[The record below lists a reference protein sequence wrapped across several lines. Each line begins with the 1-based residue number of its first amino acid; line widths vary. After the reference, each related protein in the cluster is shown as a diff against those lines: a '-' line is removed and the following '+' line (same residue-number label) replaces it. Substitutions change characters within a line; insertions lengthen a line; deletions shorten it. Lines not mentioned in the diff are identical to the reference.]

1 MGVGGV
7 NGIYSSIVK
16 ELFPIEPYPS
26 LPKPKDS
33 LVHPLVDSL
42 LPNIHQI
49 KMNYLSLRIA
59 EVDGREEEN
68 DYGMYLQ
75 YPNAEIKAL
84 ALSIVEPSDT
94 NDEKAYKIMRWVQ
107 DNIQYRSDIE
117 SYGLLEF
124 WVLPTVTV
132 KKGYGDCEDG
142 AFLIHSLMLN
152 AGVPWNRVRTY
163 GGIVV
168 AGVGASTGGH
178 GWTAYKREIDDEW
191 VVVDW
196 SYYPSQDPI
205 DERVPMPEDERYID
219 DYFYV
224 NVVETVE
231 SPIANN
237 VKNPPALAGYSN
249 RSTFAYTKGQR
260 VDISA

>member
-1 MGVGGV
+1 
-7 NGIYSSIVK
+7 
-16 ELFPIEPYPS
+16 
-26 LPKPKDS
+26 
-33 LVHPLVDSL
+33 
-42 LPNIHQI
+42 
-49 KMNYLSLRIA
+49 
-59 EVDGREEEN
+59 
-68 DYGMYLQ
+68 
-75 YPNAEIKAL
+75 
-84 ALSIVEPSDT
+84 
-94 NDEKAYKIMRWVQ
+94 MRWVQ
-107 DNIQYRSDIE
+107 DNVPYRSDIE
-117 SYGLLEF
+117 GYGLSEL

-132 KKGYGDCEDG
+132 KRGFGDCEDG

-196 SYYPSQDPI
+196 CYYPSQDPI

-237 VKNPPALAGYSN
+237 VKHPPALAGYSN

-260 VDISA
+260 VDTSA